1 MQASPQ
7 ISTAHLDQLVV
18 AARDGSKVALARLLE
33 LLSECLWVDV
43 HSRQTLRPPGPSH
56 GLSDLIQDT
65 LAVVAEKFPR
75 FRRDSFAEFKQ
86 WSYLILHRRR
96 KQWIRNF
103 RHRSDA
109 ARREQIGWV
118 LRDRLG
124 RHGECV
130 SDALQRRQEARR
142 AQTTFESLD
151 VNEQFV
157 IRLRV
162 VEDRR
167 FAEIGTLTERSE
179 DAARVAYRRAIR
191 RLKQLFEANDQN

>member
-18 AARDGSKVALARLLE
+18 AARDGNKVALARLLE
-33 LLSECLWVDV
+33 LLSECLWADM
-43 HSRQTLRPPGPSH
+43 HSRRTMRPPGPSH

-65 LAVVAEKFPR
+65 LTVVAEKFPR
-75 FRRDSFAEFKQ
+75 FKRDSFIEFKQ
-86 WSYLILHRRR
+86 WSYVILHRRR

-103 RHRSDA
+103 LHRNDA

-118 LRDRLG
+118 LRERLG

-142 AQTTFESLD
+142 AQTIFESLD

-157 IRLRV
+157 IRLRA

-167 FAEIGTLTERSE
+167 FAEIGRLTERSE
-179 DAARVAYRRAIR
+179 GAACVAYRRAIR
-191 RLKQLFEANDQN
+191 RLKKLFEAHEKH